1 MAEAFKF
8 ELITP
13 ERMLLSEDASQVV
26 IPGTEGE
33 FTVLAG
39 HAPVI
44 SGLRPGVIAASLAD
58 NRTVRLFVKG
68 GFAEVEQNRLV
79 VLAQQALDVDAV
91 DRGVLAAELEA
102 AESELAA
109 ATDDA
114 ARLAAHAAVE
124 QLRALAA

>member
-8 ELITP
+8 ELVTP
-13 ERMLLSEDASQVV
+13 ARMLLSEEASRVV

-44 SGLRPGVIAASLAD
+44 SSLRPGVIAATLAD
-58 NRTVRLFVKG
+58 DRTVRLFVKG
-68 GFAEVEQNRLV
+68 GFAEVDENRLV

-91 DRGVLAAELEA
+91 DRGVLAAELKA

-109 ATDDA
+109 ASDDA

>member
-8 ELITP
+8 ELVTP
-13 ERMLLSEDASQVV
+13 ERMLLSEEASQVI

-44 SGLRPGVIAASLAD
+44 SSLRPGVIAASLAE
-58 NRTVRLFVKG
+58 NRSVRLFVKG

-91 DRGVLAAELEA
+91 DRGVLAAELKA

-109 ATDDA
+109 ASDDA

>member
-8 ELITP
+8 ELVTP
-13 ERMLLSEDASQVV
+13 ERMVLSEEASQVV
-26 IPGTEGE
+26 VPGTEGE

-44 SGLRPGVIAASLAD
+44 STLRPGVIAASLAD
-58 NRTVRLFVKG
+58 NRTVRLFVRG

-91 DRGVLAAELEA
+91 DRGVLAAELKA
-102 AESELAA
+102 AESKLAA
-109 ATDDA
+109 ASDDA

>member
-8 ELITP
+8 ELVTP

-44 SGLRPGVIAASLAD
+44 SSIRPGVITASLAD

-68 GFAEVEQNRLV
+68 GFAEVEQDRLV
-79 VLAQQALDVDAV
+79 VLAERALELDRV
-91 DRGVLAAELEA
+91 DRGVLAAELKA

>member
-1 MAEAFKF
+1 MAETFTF
-8 ELITP
+8 ELVTP
-13 ERMLLSEDASQVV
+13 ERMVLSEEASQVV

-44 SGLRPGVIAASLAD
+44 SSIRPGVVAASLAD
-58 NRTVRLFVKG
+58 SRTVRLFVKG
-68 GFAEVEQNRLV
+68 GFAEVDQNRVV
-79 VLAQQALDVDAV
+79 VLAQRALEVDAV
-91 DRGVLAAELEA
+91 DRGLLAAELQT

-109 ATDDA
+109 ARDDA